1 MQQNKGTLKILGREG
16 CPIGEVRMAFDGRCR
31 KVLKAHPRSHEFN
44 VRHKDTGRIISS
56 TITGAKNTF
65 SGILQVAKDQRVPVQ
80 VTFEQVIW
88 DSSKNRPLEGKYIF
102 RNTNIVKTGYVP

>member
-1 MQQNKGTLKILGREG
+1 MQQTKGVLRILGREG
-16 CPIGEVRMAFDGRCR
+16 CPIGEVRMAYDKKCH
-31 KVLKAHPRSHEFN
+31 KVLKAHPLSHEFN
-44 VRHKDTGRIISS
+44 VRRKDGRIISS

-88 DSSKNRPLEGKYIF
+88 DSQKNRPLEGKYIF
-102 RNTNIVKTGYVP
+102 RNADVVKTGYVP